1 MQLGRSELVKTIE
14 ASIFALSLILLAL
27 VHSSPGYSNL
37 PLSTSRIGDSLVG
50 ASVQP

>member
-37 PLSTSRIGDSLVG
+37 PLNTSKTGASMVG
-50 ASVQP
+50 ASAQP